1 MIKKFLAVLACAAL
15 VMGVTGCSKDNG
27 GNTGSD
33 VTTYKVGV
41 AIYKYDDNFMTLYRE
56 ELANYFETLETDTV
70 KYDVTVMDGKGD
82 QGEQTNQINNFISG
96 GYDVIIANL
105 VQPTSASVISTAAA
119 EADIPVVYIN
129 REPEAADLEAYPGK
143 STYVGADARQSGT
156 YQGEIIAALPD
167 HGDINGDGKVSY
179 VMLVG
184 DPDNVDAKYRTE
196 FSIKAMEDAGY
207 TMEKLVEQRGDWD
220 TAKGQQITADA
231 LSQYGEQ
238 VEVVFAN
245 NDGMALGAVQALKDA
260 NRTVGEDVYLV
271 GVDALPEVVELVNNG
286 GMTGTVLND
295 HVGQSHAAVDAAI
308 AAINGEELEQY
319 YWVDYVKVVKK

>member
-1 MIKKFLAVLACAAL
+1 MMKKFITVLACLAMVFGLGA
-15 VMGVTGCSKDNG
+15 CSKSNG
-27 GNTGSD
+27 GEAEGPK
-33 VTTYKVGV
+33 TYKVGV
-41 AIYKYDDNFMTLYRE
+41 AIYKYDDNFMTLYRQ
-56 ELANYFETLETDTV
+56 ELVDYFKSLETEDV
-70 KYDVTVMDGKGD
+70 KYQVDVMDGKGD
-82 QGEQTNQINNFISG
+82 QGEQTNQLNNFISG

-105 VQPTSASVISTAAA
+105 VQPTSATVISSAAKDA
-119 EADIPVVYIN
+119 GIPIVYIN

-196 FSIKAMEDAGY
+196 FSIKAMVDAGY

-238 VEVVFAN
+238 VEVIFAN

-260 NRTVGEDVYLV
+260 GRTVGKDVYLV

-295 HVGQSHAAVDAAI
+295 HVGQSHTAVDAAI
-308 AAINGEELEQY
+308 KALNGETLEQY
-319 YWVDYVKVVKK
+319 YWVDYVKVVKE

>member
-1 MIKKFLAVLACAAL
+1 MMKKLLGVLACLAL
-15 VMGVTGCSKDNG
+15 VMGLTGCSKPQEG
-27 GNTGSD
+27 GEAEGPK
-33 VTTYKVGV
+33 TYKVGV
-41 AIYKYDDNFMTLYRE
+41 AIYKYDDNFMTLYRQ
-56 ELANYFETLETDTV
+56 ELQDYFKTLETEDV
-70 KYDVTVMDGKGD
+70 KYEVTVMDGKGD
-82 QGEQTNQINNFISG
+82 QAEQTNQLSNFITG

-105 VQPTSASVISTAAA
+105 VQPTAATVLSQDA
-119 EADIPVVYIN
+119 KAAGIPVVYIN

-156 YQGEIIAALPD
+156 YQGEIIADLPN

-196 FSIKAMEDAGY
+196 FSIKAMTDAGY

-231 LSQYGEQ
+231 LSQYGEG
-238 VEVVFAN
+238 VEVIFAN

-260 NRTVGEDVYLV
+260 GRTVGEDVYLV

-295 HVGQSHAAVDAAI
+295 HVGQSHAAVDAAVK
-308 AAINGEELEQY
+308 ALNGETLEQY
-319 YWVDYVKVVKK
+319 YWVDYVKVVKE

>member
-1 MIKKFLAVLACAAL
+1 MMKKLLTALACLAMVLSLGA
-15 VMGVTGCSKDNG
+15 CSNG
-27 GNTGSD
+27 GGQEEGPK
-33 VTTYKVGV
+33 TYKVGV

-56 ELANYFETLETDTV
+56 ELANYFKTLETDEV
-70 KYDVTVMDGKGD
+70 KYEVTVMDGKGD
-82 QGEQTNQINNFISG
+82 QGEQTNQLNNFISG

-105 VQPTSASVISTAAA
+105 VQPTAASVISSAAKDA
-119 EADIPVVYIN
+119 GIPIVYIN

-196 FSIKAMEDAGY
+196 FSIKAMEDAGH
-207 TMEKLVEQRGDWD
+207 TVEKLVEQRGDWD

-231 LSQYGEQ
+231 LSQYGMG
-238 VEVVFAN
+238 VEVIFAN

-260 NRTVGEDVYLV
+260 GRTVGTDVYLV

-295 HVGQSHAAVDAAI
+295 HVGQSHAAVDAAVK
-308 AAINGEELEQY
+308 ALNGETLEQY
-319 YWVDYVKVVKK
+319 YWVDYVKVVKE